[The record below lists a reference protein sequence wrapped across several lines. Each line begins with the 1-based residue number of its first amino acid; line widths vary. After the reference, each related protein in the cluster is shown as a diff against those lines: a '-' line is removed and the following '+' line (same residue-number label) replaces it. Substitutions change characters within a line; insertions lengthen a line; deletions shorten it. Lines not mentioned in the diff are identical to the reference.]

1 MAGEHATYDGVLRQT
16 ITHHLQDIPLLT
28 SSCAFDVMGVP
39 AVITITVV
47 GGCDV
52 HGVEVSKERT

>member
-1 MAGEHATYDGVLRQT
+1 MVGEHATYDGGLRQT
-16 ITHHLQDIPLLT
+16 ITHHLQAIPLLT

-47 GGCDV
+47 ALPV
-52 HGVEVSKERT
+52 SASKET